1 VIATD
6 RSRHLIVGGT
16 ILLAH
21 AVAIYGLATMG
32 SNLRSVAA
40 DSPVNV
46 RFLTEGPPPEH
57 WEPPKVKIVS
67 TEINTPV
74 PTAPVIESPS
84 LPPSAHAISAPA
96 ATPQPTR
103 AAPDDSSAPK
113 LIASV
118 EYVREPAPRYP
129 PQSRKLREQGLVIL
143 RVLIDERG
151 AACSIEVE
159 TSSGHARLDH
169 AAQEAVARAEF
180 RPYMEGGSPR
190 RAVVLIPIEFS
201 LHRGSA

>member
-1 VIATD
+1 MIATD

-21 AVAIYGLATMG
+21 AVAIYGLSMMAPGFRAVM
-32 SNLRSVAA
+32 A
-40 DSPVNV
+40 DMPVNV
-46 RFLTEGPPPEH
+46 RFLPEGPQPER

-67 TEINTPV
+67 TEINAPL
-74 PTAPVIESPS
+74 PSAPVIESPS
-84 LPPSAHAISAPA
+84 LPPSTHAISAPV
-96 ATPQPTR
+96 ATPEPVRT
-103 AAPDDSSAPK
+103 APDDSGAPK
-113 LIASV
+113 LVDSV

-129 PQSRKLREQGLVIL
+129 PQSRKLREQGLVVL

-180 RPYMEGGSPR
+180 RPYMEGGAPR

-201 LHRGSA
+201 LRSGSA